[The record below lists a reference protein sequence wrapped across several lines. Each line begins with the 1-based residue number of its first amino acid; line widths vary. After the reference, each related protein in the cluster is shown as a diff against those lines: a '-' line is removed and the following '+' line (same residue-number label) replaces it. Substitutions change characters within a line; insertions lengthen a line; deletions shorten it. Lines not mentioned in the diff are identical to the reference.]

1 MSEEHRRPPPGR
13 SFPFLRKGQGLKA
26 KINYPV
32 LSRGRPSAATNEL
45 DILDDRASSEDRQ
58 DYYSEHHRNTHWDD
72 IDPRT
77 DLAMQSPS
85 ARRTVDSGFDQVGH
99 LQNERL
105 STSSPDDSSS
115 PHSSSIN
122 SRNVNLRKEDV
133 RRVQQLVRGQDYS
146 FPDQV
151 IEPSPMLASTP
162 HPDQIPESPQGLP
175 LALETSILGDTTN
188 MLQRTDDSPQGT
200 EENYNDDRSAE
211 IRRSD
216 AAVRQPAKSL
226 RGKQIPHIGRHPDV
240 IESSNVQP
248 QQTEQTPYVPSG
260 ISRGLRS
267 NGSRYKDVERKLIG
281 QLRDVIAHLDLA
293 DIKQQIRAKELE
305 DAYLR
310 FQQDVRDFEA
320 EKEAEKER
328 VQRIRRQLERERKIA
343 SKDGAEKEKAI
354 AEQVE
359 DLTKTIAQ
367 KDRQLSTL
375 RVRLRK
381 AEEQVEAKY
390 KELKESNQKTVRLEK
405 TCKILQRQMAQLR
418 GNYAKQSQELA
429 AEIQASRTRNV
440 RRTGSIGL
448 LPSLRKDARKE
459 RSATEDVEIDA
470 GPQRA
475 LPDRS
480 KCVSWADKP
489 IEDFAQRT
497 RATTRKGTYEMELV
511 EEGTA
516 LFGPCRLFKNGL
528 GDWTKV
534 TTTECGC
541 DLHEYSNTDVRWISC
556 DRSIEIY
563 YYGIAGVTIISLAN
577 GRNIRYFNDGQ
588 IEIYRLSGEISRFDA
603 ATSQRC
609 ETMLDENGLR
619 FVEIFDCTGYCILM
633 EGDSRSLLR
642 FGERSSYRG
651 NPPDRHVYNHSN
663 VEPEW
668 IEPDFSARR
677 CPDGSLKIKFA
688 NIMVCC
694 LGLEDVGYVKHTTR
708 LEDGV
713 ERKKMCVE
721 WGHVARAKQRQIES
735 QKCQQLTAFNATM

>member
-1 MSEEHRRPPPGR
+1 
-13 SFPFLRKGQGLKA
+13 
-26 KINYPV
+26 
-32 LSRGRPSAATNEL
+32 
-45 DILDDRASSEDRQ
+45 
-58 DYYSEHHRNTHWDD
+58 
-72 IDPRT
+72 
-77 DLAMQSPS
+77 
-85 ARRTVDSGFDQVGH
+85 
-99 LQNERL
+99 
-105 STSSPDDSSS
+105 
-115 PHSSSIN
+115 
-122 SRNVNLRKEDV
+122 
-133 RRVQQLVRGQDYS
+133 
-146 FPDQV
+146 
-151 IEPSPMLASTP
+151 MLASTP

-175 LALETSILGDTTN
+175 PALETSILGDTTN

-200 EENYNDDRSAE
+200 EENYNDDRSAG
-211 IRRSD
+211 IRRSME
-216 AAVRQPAKSL
+216 AVREPAKDP
-226 RGKQIPHIGRHPDV
+226 RGRPMPHIGRRPDV
-240 IESSNVQP
+240 IESSSVQP

-260 ISRGLRS
+260 ISRGLRN
-267 NGSRYKDVERKLIG
+267 NGTRYNDVERKLIG

-293 DIKQQIRAKELE
+293 DIKQQMRAKELE

-310 FQQDVRDFEA
+310 FQQDVREFEA

-381 AEEQVEAKY
+381 AEEQVEAKD
-390 KELKESNQKTVRLEK
+390 KELEESNQKMVRLEK

-448 LPSLRKDARKE
+448 LPSLRRDARKE
-459 RSATEDVEIDA
+459 VVTTEDAETDT
-470 GPQRA
+470 GHQRA

-480 KCVSWADKP
+480 KSVSWADKP
-489 IEDFAQRT
+489 VEDFARSRAAT
-497 RATTRKGTYEMELV
+497 RRGAHEMELL

-541 DLHEYSNTDVRWISC
+541 DLYEYSNTDVRWISC

-588 IEIYRLSGEISRFDA
+588 VGQLWSCVLSR
-603 ATSQRC
+603 
-609 ETMLDENGLR
+609 
-619 FVEIFDCTGYCILM
+619 
-633 EGDSRSLLR
+633 
-642 FGERSSYRG
+642 
-651 NPPDRHVYNHSN
+651 
-663 VEPEW
+663 
-668 IEPDFSARR
+668 
-677 CPDGSLKIKFA
+677 
-688 NIMVCC
+688 
-694 LGLEDVGYVKHTTR
+694 
-708 LEDGV
+708 
-713 ERKKMCVE
+713 
-721 WGHVARAKQRQIES
+721 
-735 QKCQQLTAFNATM
+735 